1 MILFIYLNLKTG
13 KVWPKHN
20 IWLIKAADDF
30 TLLVF
35 SFSFFAIWFQ
45 TWPVKIFLLKT
56 NTREFL
62 VTDIIHVGKWSENT
76 ADSGNSDKVVE
87 CIFRLT
93 SGINLINKLFTF
105 FFVSLSP
112 THISGFVLTQTDVR
126 THTRV
131 HTQRSQLA
139 GADKQSSL
147 CLRAGMQAS
156 ASSAELTSV
165 CVCVCMPISVH
176 MCASVRLC
184 VRLRLSVHSAQKPIK
199 KQSVCLRC
207 RY

>member
-1 MILFIYLNLKTG
+1 MISL
-13 KVWPKHN
+13 
-20 IWLIKAADDF
+20 
-30 TLLVF
+30 
-35 SFSFFAIWFQ
+35 FSFFVFFFVCYLISNV
-45 TWPVKIFLLKT
+45 TYKVKIFLLKT
-56 NTREFL
+56 KTREFL
-62 VTDIIHVGKWSENT
+62 VTDIIHIGKWSENT
-76 ADSGNSDKVVE
+76 ADCGNSDKVVE
-87 CIFRLT
+87 CILRLT

-112 THISGFVLTQTDVR
+112 THISGFVLTQTDVC

-165 CVCVCMPISVH
+165 CVCVCMPVSVH
-176 MCASVRLC
+176 MCAFVRAPPVCLFTQHRSQLRNSLC
-184 VRLRLSVHSAQKPIK
+184 VWDAATSVGL
-199 KQSVCLRC
+199 CLC
-207 RY
+207 SYMTMCIVML